1 MASLREMAGCIGLGA
16 SFRVVRDFFGCFR
29 GQLPS
34 DPTGADVTVSLLR
47 QFTRLEGRHIHVN
60 CIRIGSD
67 QFVDADQEN
76 IDYAIYKMRNI
87 YHTRSLGVGRVR
99 HYGVTTADADG
110 LDTPTTRDDLEE
122 ITDSW
127 TVPNSGIDLFF
138 PANMSVG
145 TVLGRSAV
153 DGPCTEKDDK
163 GMNGSV
169 SGLWGRDQTARTVA
183 HEIGHYLTLE
193 HRNGSPDNLM
203 CQSGQA
209 NSIRDSVDL
218 TSGQGSDMRGHC
230 IVRSPC

>member
-1 MASLREMAGCIGLGA
+1 VASLREMAGCIGLGA
-16 SFRVVRDFFGCFR
+16 DFRVIRDFFGFFR

-34 DPTGADVTVSLLR
+34 DPTGADVTVSLRR
-47 QFTRLEGRHIHVN
+47 QLTRLEGRHIHVN

-67 QFVDADQEN
+67 QFDDTDQER
-76 IDYAIYKMRNI
+76 IDYAMYRMRDI
-87 YHTRSLGVGRVR
+87 YHPVSLGVGRVR
-99 HYGVTTADADG
+99 HYGVTTADANG
-110 LDTPTTRDDLEE
+110 LDSPTTRDDLEE

-138 PANMSVG
+138 PANMNVNG
-145 TVLGRSAV
+145 VLGRSAV
-153 DGPCTEKDDK
+153 DGPCTDKDDK

-169 SGLWGRDQTARTVA
+169 SGLWGFDQTARTVA

-193 HRNGSPDNLM
+193 HRNSQPNNLM

-209 NSIRDSVDL
+209 SSIRNSVQL
-218 TSGQGSDMRGHC
+218 TTGQGSDMRGHC